1 VILHQFGD
9 GLTTMA
15 AALIEVEGVSKSFLT
30 IGGETVEALRDVSFH
45 VEAGEFLA
53 IVGVSGC
60 GKSTLVRIIG
70 GLLPASAGCVRFQGE
85 AATEPREDV
94 GIVFQESVL
103 LPWRTVLGNTMLPLE
118 VRRQSKPLG
127 AARARS
133 LLKMVGL
140 SGFEDKYPFELS
152 GGMQQRNA
160 IAAALSTDPAIL
172 LMDEPFGSLD
182 AITREQM
189 NVDFHRIWERKRENH
204 GADNAQH
211 SRSGLSRHARVDYD
225 SSAGTDQTS
234 HRCAIRPR
242 AQPRSY
248 EYSRIRKS
256 HGPGARRAGIRKLAI
271 GGFV

>member
-1 VILHQFGD
+1 
-9 GLTTMA
+9 MA
-15 AALIEVEGVSKSFLT
+15 AALIEVEDVSKSFLT

-45 VEAGEFLA
+45 VEEGEFLA

-103 LPWRTVLGNTMLPLE
+103 LPWRTVLGNTMLPVE

-189 NVDFHRIWERKRENH
+189 NIDFHRIWKESGKTMVLITHSIPEAVFLGTRVLIMTPRPGRIRRVIDAPFGRERSLDLMSTAEFASLTGQVR
-204 GADNAQH
+204 AAL
-211 SRSGLSRHARVDYD
+211 GLESWPLEAL
-225 SSAGTDQTS
+225 SNSAG
-234 HRCAIRPR
+234 
-242 AQPRSY
+242 
-248 EYSRIRKS
+248 
-256 HGPGARRAGIRKLAI
+256 
-271 GGFV
+271 